1 MQIAWFEYFQILSL
15 ITAIYCWRGLKS
27 CSLLAFIPL
36 LVIVNATEL
45 IAGNYHAFGW
55 SSNYRIYN
63 LYLLLSTPFFFY
75 LAGKM
80 LFLTRKEAIIF
91 YIVCILCMVLM
102 CINYGFIQG
111 PLQFNSYTLGL
122 VDIMIIVFS
131 SLCLVRL
138 TVFDQEELN
147 FMREPYFWINSLNLL
162 SSLITLVVLGLQS
175 YILINKILIAN
186 KTLYHAILPA
196 VNAIVYG
203 GYSYAFTLC
212 RTQRARSSSP
222 L

>member
-1 MQIAWFEYFQILSL
+1 MHIAWFEYFQILSL
-15 ITAIYCWRGLKS
+15 ITAIYCWKGLKS

-36 LVIVNATEL
+36 LIIVNAAEL
-45 IAGNYHAFGW
+45 IAENYRAYGW
-55 SSNYRIYN
+55 SSNYRVYN
-63 LYLLLSTPFFFY
+63 LYLLMSTPFFFY

-80 LFLTRKEAIIF
+80 LFLTRKEAVIF
-91 YIVCILCMVLM
+91 YIVCVLCMVLV
-102 CINYGFIQG
+102 CINFGFIQG
-111 PLQFNSYTLGL
+111 PIQFNSYSLGL

-138 TVFDQEELN
+138 TVFDQKELN

-175 YILINKILIAN
+175 YIQINKIEIAN

-212 RTQRARSSSP
+212 RTQRARSSS
-222 L
+222 LL

>member
-1 MQIAWFEYFQILSL
+1 MHIAWFEYFQLLSL
-15 ITAIYCWRGLKS
+15 ATAIYCRKGLKS
-27 CSLLAFIPL
+27 CSLIAFIPL
-36 LVIVNATEL
+36 LIIVNATEL
-45 IAGNYHAFGW
+45 IAENYRAFGW
-55 SSNYRIYN
+55 TSNYRIYN
-63 LYLLLSTPFFFY
+63 LYLLVSTPFFFY

-80 LFLTRKEAIIF
+80 LFLTRKESIV
-91 YIVCILCMVLM
+91 YLIVCILSMVLL

-111 PLQFNSYTLGL
+111 PMHFNSYSLGL

-131 SLCLVRL
+131 GLCLVRL
-138 TVFDQEELN
+138 TVFDQKELN
-147 FMREPYFWINSLNLL
+147 FMREPYFWINSMNLL

-175 YILINKILIAN
+175 YILINKIEIAN
-186 KTLYHAILPA
+186 ITLYHAILPI

-203 GYSYAFTLC
+203 GYSYAFILC